1 MVKNLPANAEDARDA
16 GLIPELGRSP
26 WSRNWQPTPVI
37 VPEKFHGQKSLVG
50 YSPWDRKELN
60 MTEHIHTFCIYP
72 YLYIYLCLWTYEN
85 LYTQNLWEPMRNSAE
100 LALEL
105 PYCRAG
111 KLMHLI
117 TNFPFFIGESC
128 TWVLTP
134 WHFWL
139 TIEGITHSTCS
150 RNVGS
155 CKNIWDLYSSTVLE
169 RGSYICYNFQV
180 WVSYRWNRVENS
192 DRAIRT

>member
-72 YLYIYLCLWTYEN
+72 YLYMYLCL
-85 LYTQNLWEPMRNSAE
+85 
-100 LALEL
+100 
-105 PYCRAG
+105 
-111 KLMHLI
+111 
-117 TNFPFFIGESC
+117 
-128 TWVLTP
+128 
-134 WHFWL
+134 
-139 TIEGITHSTCS
+139 
-150 RNVGS
+150 
-155 CKNIWDLYSSTVLE
+155 
-169 RGSYICYNFQV
+169 
-180 WVSYRWNRVENS
+180 
-192 DRAIRT
+192 